1 LYMSSLSMIRTCVI
15 FIPGFLYMSSFY
27 TR

>member
-1 LYMSSLSMIRTCVI
+1 VYMSLLSMIRTCVI